1 MSIKDNVNEIS
12 ENNVTIAENLEKVYN
27 AGMRAGLA
35 QDPDYSE
42 GYDDGYEQGL
52 TDSSGVVWEDL
63 LSGKVPVGKARE
75 ADHADKATN
84 AENAENAKNAN
95 HAKSADN
102 ATNANRATEANH
114 AAEADHS
121 VEADHATEADHS
133 VEADHATNADK
144 ANTAVSADHATTAT
158 VANSTNS
165 FNGVLPIEN
174 GGTGADNASQ
184 AIVNLGIANYQK
196 PWDVNENIDSIVTN
210 MHDSTSIST
219 KASPPDSLLPC
230 EAWALIEDEALS
242 NYHNKTSKFTHSIP
256 MINSGRVYLHFSP
269 TIDYTDAPWD
279 HLAKEGEYM
288 ELRVY
293 SGDTVVYEEHR
304 LLTKDDL
311 ITQPEERRPEWILVD
326 VVKGVDVKLE
336 AVQRRRIY
344 NSGGTDSYGFS
355 RFRDIYLMAN
365 MDTPYKYTS
374 LIGMKS
380 PSYFEQ

>member
-35 QDPDYSE
+35 QDPDYAE

-63 LSGKVPVGKARE
+63 LSGKVPVGKAKE

-174 GGTGADNASQ
+174 GGTGADNAEQ
-184 AIVNLGIANYQK
+184 ARINLGIPTYQK
-196 PWDVNENIDSIVTN
+196 PWDVNGAVGSIVL
-210 MHDSTSIST
+210 HPHSTG
-219 KASPPDSLLPC
+219 DEWEEL
-230 EAWALIEDEALS
+230 ED
-242 NYHNKTSKFTHSIP
+242 NQPGYRHRKFSHRLP
-256 MINSGRVYLHFSP
+256 MINSGKVYLHFDP
-269 TIDYTDAPWD
+269 YAEYDNAPD
-279 HLAKEGEYM
+279 NS
-288 ELRVY
+288 LRDDEFIAIRIY
-293 SGDTVVYEEHR
+293 SGDVVIYENR
-304 LLTKDDL
+304 QPLTKSGMRAINNINEMKL
-311 ITQPEERRPEWILVD
+311 INVTKNNDIRLEAEERRYFNDNTYKP
-326 VVKGVDVKLE
+326 
-336 AVQRRRIY
+336 
-344 NSGGTDSYGFS
+344 YGFH
-355 RFRDIYLMAN
+355 RFEDIYLSAN
-365 MDTPYKYTS
+365 IDTPYKYFS
-374 LIGMKS
+374 LVDREDTDMEEIINTLLGV
-380 PSYFEQ
+380 

>member
-158 VANSTNS
+158 VANSANS

-174 GGTGADNASQ
+174 GGTGANNPIDALK
-184 AIVNLGIANYQK
+184 NLGQK
-196 PWDVNENIDSIVTN
+196 PWDVNENVGSIVLNPHSAGANTGN
-210 MHDSTSIST
+210 VGD
-219 KASPPDSLLPC
+219 
-230 EAWALIEDEALS
+230 AWEVLED
-242 NYHNKTSKFTHSIP
+242 NKPGYRHRKFSHRLP
-256 MINSGRVYLHFSP
+256 MINSGKVYLHFDP
-269 TIDYTDAPWD
+269 YAEYDNAPD
-279 HLAKEGEYM
+279 NSKDDEFIAI
-288 ELRVY
+288 RIY
-293 SGDTVVYEEHR
+293 SGDVVIYENR
-304 LLTKDDL
+304 QPLTKSGMRAINNINEMKL
-311 ITQPEERRPEWILVD
+311 INVTKNNDIRLEAEERRYFNDNTYKP
-326 VVKGVDVKLE
+326 
-336 AVQRRRIY
+336 
-344 NSGGTDSYGFS
+344 YGFH
-355 RFRDIYLMAN
+355 RFEDIYLAAN
-365 MDTPYKYTS
+365 LDTPFKYFALVDIKETD
-374 LIGMKS
+374 MK
-380 PSYFEQ
+380 EILNTLLGV